1 MADLHNYS
9 LIYPL
14 SRYIRI
20 TQIFWAQ
27 HLGIDFGWLS
37 GYSNQDIVA
46 IADGTVVDLA
56 DGWGNTYPTKRIY
69 GNYVILD
76 HGGGVF
82 SLYGHLLTGVK
93 SYVRVGQKVKQ
104 GQTVGRMGN
113 SGFSAG
119 QHLHFELRNGG
130 NSKAYS
136 IDPISWLVVKD
147 RDIYIN
153 PESKEYNRIRTEYG
167 PVDPVDRNTAVDQI
181 EVQIKNLRCRKE
193 PSLNG
198 EILGLL
204 DPGYY
209 NLYGTEEADG
219 FVWYKI
225 GEERWCAKVTGVVSL
240 PASKQTLYD
249 IAITG
254 VSKGDAAAIKQLCTD
269 LALDCQIRAHTD

>member
-1 MADLHNYS
+1 MANLHNYS

-14 SRYIRI
+14 SSYIRI
-20 TQIFWAQ
+20 TQVFWSQ
-27 HLGIDFGWLS
+27 HLGVDFGWLS
-37 GYSNQDIVA
+37 KYSNQDIVA

-93 SYVRVGQKVKQ
+93 SYVRTGQKVKQ
-104 GQTVGRMGN
+104 GQPIGRMGN
-113 SGFSAG
+113 SGFSCG

-130 NSKAYS
+130 NSKAFS
-136 IDPISWLVVKD
+136 IDPIDWLVVKD

-167 PVDPVDRNTAVDQI
+167 PVDPVERNTTVDQI

-209 NLYGTEEADG
+209 NLYGTEDADG
-219 FVWYKI
+219 FIWYKI
-225 GEERWCAKVTGVVSL
+225 GEERWCAKVTGVVAL
-240 PASKQTLYD
+240 PAEKKTLYD
-249 IAITG
+249 VEILGIT
-254 VSKGDAAAIKQLCTD
+254 KGDAAAIKKLCTD
-269 LALDCQIRAHTD
+269 LAIDCKVTARE